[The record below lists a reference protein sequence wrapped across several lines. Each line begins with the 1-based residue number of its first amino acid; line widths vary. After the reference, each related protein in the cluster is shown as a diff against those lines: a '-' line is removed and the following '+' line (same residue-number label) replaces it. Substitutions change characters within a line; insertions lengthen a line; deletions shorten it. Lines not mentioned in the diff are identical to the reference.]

1 MSAQKEGKKPKPN
14 LVVSFHYITENDVIL
29 HNRLTSPLL
38 CLGIGNE
45 KVVRSLSLPSL
56 SLPFLSPIS
65 DRCVADKI

>member
-45 KVVRSLSLPSL
+45 KVVRSLSLPSPLPFSPL
-56 SLPFLSPIS
+56 SLPYL
-65 DRCVADKI
+65 RQVCG